1 MEERGVSRLVLTL
14 LLFHDRPAC
23 RSAMESHSLLN
34 PNLQSSEG
42 VLSSFRTT
50 WQEFVEDLGFWR
62 VLLLLVVI
70 ALLSLGIAYYV
81 SGVLPFSTSQLE
93 LVH

>member
-1 MEERGVSRLVLTL
+1 MCLQFL
-14 LLFHDRPAC
+14 LPVCF
-23 RSAMESHSLLN
+23 SAMESHSLLN

>member
-1 MEERGVSRLVLTL
+1 
-14 LLFHDRPAC
+14 
-23 RSAMESHSLLN
+23 
-34 PNLQSSEG
+34 
-42 VLSSFRTT
+42 VLSSFKTT

-81 SGVLPFSTSQLE
+81 SGVLPFSSNQLE

>member
-1 MEERGVSRLVLTL
+1 MGSTKKPNNRQINGLYPYQLFGKVDNDMGKL
-14 LLFHDRPAC
+14 LL
-23 RSAMESHSLLN
+23 SSLDFRGL
-34 PNLQSSEG
+34 LQD
-42 VLSSFRTT
+42 VRTT

-70 ALLSLGIAYYV
+70 ALLSLSITYDV
-81 SGVLPFSTSQLE
+81 NRVLPFSTSQLE